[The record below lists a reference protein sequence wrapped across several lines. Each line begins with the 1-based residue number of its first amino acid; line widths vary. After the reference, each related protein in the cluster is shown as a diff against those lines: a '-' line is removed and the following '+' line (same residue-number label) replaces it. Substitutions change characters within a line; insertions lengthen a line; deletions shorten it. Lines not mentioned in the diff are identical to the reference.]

1 MFNAHQHFFVEI
13 IKTTNPY
20 FFPKLIRLISSWV
33 GVNDCKII
41 WISNPNP
48 NSNIVF
54 WKSIVENPRNHFAH
68 WNRCRFFQASYFII
82 VIKNRQE
89 KIRRQH
95 LSHLC
100 YNSHFC
106 SESFKL
112 PIFHQKISE
121 GTHPHRVFLG
131 GICHQKKLL
140 PALKRLSH
148 MTLYSCWY
156 PIKLGV
162 GLDITWANFNQKP
175 A

>member
-1 MFNAHQHFFVEI
+1 M
-13 IKTTNPY
+13 
-20 FFPKLIRLISSWV
+20 IRLISSSV
-33 GVNDCKII
+33 DVNDCKII
-41 WISNPNP
+41 WILNPNP

-112 PIFHQKISE
+112 PIFHQKNFWR
-121 GTHPHRVFLG
+121 HPPTQNFFG
-131 GICHQKKLL
+131 GDLSSKK
-140 PALKRLSH
+140 
-148 MTLYSCWY
+148 SCCQLWNDY
-156 PIKLGV
+156 HIWRYILAGIPLN
-162 GLDITWANFNQKP
+162 WA
-175 A
+175 